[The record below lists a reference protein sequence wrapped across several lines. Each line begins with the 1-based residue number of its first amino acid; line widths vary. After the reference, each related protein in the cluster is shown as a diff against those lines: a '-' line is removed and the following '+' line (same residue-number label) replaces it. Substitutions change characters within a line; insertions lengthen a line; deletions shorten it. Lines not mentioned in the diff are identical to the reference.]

1 MTEPKFVV
9 GQRVKRIENK
19 EIVGAVVLDVVVLD
33 NKIHHV
39 HHGCKYSYQ
48 IQYDEG
54 PCGNNDGTGWW
65 SENYLEPE

>member
-9 GQRVKRIENK
+9 GQRVKRIEDK

-33 NKIHHV
+33 DKIHY
-39 HHGCKYSYQ
+39 GCNYSYK

-54 PCGNNDGTGWW
+54 RYGNNDGTGWW
-65 SENYLEPE
+65 HENSLEAE

>member
-9 GQRVKRIENK
+9 GQRVKRLEDK

-33 NKIHHV
+33 DKSHY
-39 HHGCKYSYQ
+39 GCNCSYQ

-54 PCGNNDGTGWW
+54 RYGNNDGTGWW
-65 SENYLEPE
+65 SENSLEAE